1 MNNKKNKSRPE
12 IHSNRILILF
22 YFSIVIIY
30 LVRLFFVCFYSELKI
45 LLNNIDIIYL
55 KLTFWG
61 LFSIFFLILLLM
73 FVDLTYNERVHFPFL
88 IYLVFYGFLFIIL
101 FALFFTNPWFWFVR
115 DLIIFLNNIFLP
127 VVFLDLYI
135 RIIFYNRMENV
146 EI

>member
-1 MNNKKNKSRPE
+1 MNDNKNQLES
-12 IHSNRILILF
+12 HSNRILILF
-22 YFSIVIIY
+22 YFLIIIIY
-30 LVRLFFVCFYSELKI
+30 LVRLFFGCFYPELKI

-73 FVDLTYNERVHFPFL
+73 FVDLTNNEKVHFPFL
-88 IYLVFYGFLFIIL
+88 IYLVFYGSLFIIL
-101 FALFFTNPWFWFVR
+101 LALFFTTPWFWFVR

-135 RIIFYNRMENV
+135 RIISNNRMEDV

>member
-1 MNNKKNKSRPE
+1 MIEKKNKSRPKN
-12 IHSNRILILF
+12 HSNRILTLF
-22 YFSIVIIY
+22 YFLIIIIY
-30 LVRLFFVCFYSELKI
+30 LIRPFFICFYSELKI

-61 LFSIFFLILLLM
+61 VFSIFFLILPLM
-73 FVDLTYNERVHFPFL
+73 FVDLTYNEKVHFPFL
-88 IYLVFYGFLFIIL
+88 VYLVFYGFLFIIL

-115 DLIIFLNNIFLP
+115 DLIIILNNIFLP

-135 RIIFYNRMENV
+135 RIIFNNRIENV